1 MKKLRL
7 TFLIGLISLML
18 VIQTAQA
25 AWQALGWAVFREIVI
40 DTAIDTVQDL
50 FKDKVEPE
58 EVEALNQRVSALDT
72 QLAAYQ
78 KQGNYPSLEEF
89 NTIKQLITSVNH
101 MVNTMANRLGS
112 VEKRVTQ
119 LEQEIALLRQALLTL
134 PRTRNGNK
142 GLKGIKN
149 DPLDFKINSLYRAGG
164 KGNFKPISKGS
175 VLHSGDYYKIIFTP
189 VEDSYVYIFQVDS
202 ANKLFRLFPIKGFGD
217 VTVNHVN
224 PVKGGKTY
232 YVPSQHQ
239 SFELD
244 EQTGIETIYF
254 VAARQNDIVLDSQYQ
269 AISLAEQQNNLAKTQ
284 RVQVQLI
291 NSLRDG
297 KGAKQRLVND
307 VAGVKTT
314 WQEDGQYFSV
324 LQKSLEEMC
333 NGCVEIL
340 TFEHR

>member
-119 LEQEIALLRQALLTL
+119 LEI
-134 PRTRNGNK
+134 G
-142 GLKGIKN
+142 
-149 DPLDFKINSLYRAGG
+149 RA
-164 KGNFKPISKGS
+164 SCR
-175 VLHSGDYYKIIFTP
+175 
-189 VEDSYVYIFQVDS
+189 E
-202 ANKLFRLFPIKGFGD
+202 
-217 VTVNHVN
+217 
-224 PVKGGKTY
+224 
-232 YVPSQHQ
+232 
-239 SFELD
+239 
-244 EQTGIETIYF
+244 
-254 VAARQNDIVLDSQYQ
+254 
-269 AISLAEQQNNLAKTQ
+269 
-284 RVQVQLI
+284 RV
-291 NSLRDG
+291 
-297 KGAKQRLVND
+297 
-307 VAGVKTT
+307 
-314 WQEDGQYFSV
+314 
-324 LQKSLEEMC
+324 
-333 NGCVEIL
+333 
-340 TFEHR
+340 